1 MGGKESIVYY
11 RVHMRERSLGEI
23 NEHVSFNRLR
33 GLMLSGIIDLARH
46 RLILSL

>member
-23 NEHVSFNRLR
+23 NEHVSFKIR